1 MDFDYIIV
9 GAGSAGCLLAN
20 RLSAIPG
27 NKVCLVE
34 AGPSDWSPFIHIPAG
49 FMKTVTNKRLN
60 WLYETEPSIGT
71 NGRSIPTPRGKV
83 LGGSSSINGLI
94 FNRGQRLDFD
104 NWAQRG
110 NVGWG
115 YDDLLPHFKSLEN
128 YKPSV
133 KPTITSSGEN
143 KFRGNKGEMIVTDL
157 NWRDPLCEA
166 FIKSAISMGM
176 PLNSDYNGE
185 NEEGVSYVQR
195 TVSGMRRMSASRA
208 YLKPARQRKNLKI
221 ITNAFVTKLRFD
233 GSRVIGVDYKRS
245 QSDQSSIS
253 IQASGEIILSGG
265 AINSPQMLQL
275 SGIGPGDLLQSIGI
289 PIRYELPG
297 VGNNVRDHYATRL
310 TARAKNART
319 INELSRGPRL
329 IGEILKYAAGR
340 QSILSLG
347 PTLVYCFWH
356 SNALTRNNDLQI
368 SFTPASYALGRQ
380 SELDNYP
387 GFSIAAWVQRPES
400 SGWVRIKSKDPF
412 CKPTIQPNY
421 LKATEDQRIL
431 VEGIKISRKLMNSEA
446 LSPYFDHEV
455 YPGKDVQSDEELLNV
470 ARERSNTAYHL
481 VGSCRMA
488 PDSDNTSVV
497 DNNLRVRGFQNLR
510 VVDASIMPMIPSS
523 NINAAVLAIAEK
535 IAAEIVSRS

>member
-1 MDFDYIIV
+1 MDFDYVIV

-27 NKVCLVE
+27 NKVCLIE

-60 WLYETEPSIGT
+60 WLYETEPSVGT

-110 NVGWG
+110 NIGWG

-133 KPTITSSGEN
+133 KQIFKSSAE
-143 KFRGNKGEMIVTDL
+143 KELRGSGGEMIVTDL

-166 FIKSAISMGM
+166 FIQSAVSMGM
-176 PLNSDYNGE
+176 PVNPDYNGE

-195 TVSGMRRMSASRA
+195 TVSGTRRMSASRA
-208 YLKPARQRKNLKI
+208 YLKPIKRRRNLKI
-221 ITNAFVTKLRFD
+221 IANAFVTKLRFED
-233 GSRVIGVDYKRS
+233 SRVIGVEYKRS
-245 QSDQSSIS
+245 QSNQSSIFIKS
-253 IQASGEIILSGG
+253 SGEVILSGG

-275 SGIGPGDLLQSIGI
+275 SGIGPGKLLQSLGI
-289 PIRYELPG
+289 PIRCELPG
-297 VGNNVRDHYATRL
+297 VGVNLRDHYATRL
-310 TARAKNART
+310 TGKAKNVRT

-329 IGEILKYAAGR
+329 FGEIVKYAVGR

-356 SNALTRNNDLQI
+356 SNELRRSNDLQI

-380 SELDNYP
+380 SELDNFP

-400 SGWVRIKSKDPF
+400 SGWVRAKSQDPF
-412 CKPTIQPNY
+412 CKPIIQPNY
-421 LKATEDQRIL
+421 LEAAEDQRIL
-431 VEGIKISRKLMNSEA
+431 VEGIKISRKLMNSSA

-455 YPGKDVQSDEELLNV
+455 YPGKDVQSDAELLNV

-488 PDSDNTSVV
+488 PKSDSTSVV

-523 NINAAVLAIAEK
+523 NVNAAVLAIAEK
-535 IAAEIVSRS
+535 IATEIVRGS

>member
-1 MDFDYIIV
+1 MDFDYVIV

-20 RLSAIPG
+20 RLSAISG
-27 NKVCLVE
+27 NRVCLIE

-49 FMKTVTNKRLN
+49 FMKTVANKRLN
-60 WLYETEPSIGT
+60 WLYETEPSVGT

-94 FNRGQRLDFD
+94 FNRGQRMDFD

-133 KPTITSSGEN
+133 KQIFKSSGE
-143 KFRGNKGEMIVTDL
+143 KKLRGSGGEMIVTDL

-166 FIKSAISMGM
+166 FIQSAVSMGM
-176 PLNSDYNGE
+176 PVNLDYNGE

-195 TVSGMRRMSASRA
+195 TVSGTRRMSASRA
-208 YLKPARQRKNLKI
+208 YLKPVKRRRNLKI
-221 ITNAFVTKLRFD
+221 MTNAFVTKLRFED
-233 GSRVIGVDYKRS
+233 SRVIGVEYKRS
-245 QSDQSSIS
+245 QSDQSSIF
-253 IQASGEIILSGG
+253 IGASGEVILSGG

-275 SGIGPGDLLQSIGI
+275 SGIGPGNLLQSLGI
-289 PIRYELPG
+289 PIRCELPG
-297 VGNNVRDHYATRL
+297 VGVNLRDHYATRL
-310 TARAKNART
+310 TGRAKNVRT

-329 IGEILKYAAGR
+329 FGEIVKYAARR

-356 SNALTRNNDLQI
+356 SNELRRSNDLQI

-380 SELDNYP
+380 SQLDNFP
-387 GFSIAAWVQRPES
+387 GFSIASWVQRPES
-400 SGWVRIKSKDPF
+400 SGWVRAQSQDPF
-412 CKPTIQPNY
+412 CKPIIQPNY
-421 LKATEDQRIL
+421 LEAAEDQRIQ
-431 VEGIKISRKLMNSEA
+431 VEGIKISRKLMNSSA

-455 YPGKDVQSDEELLNV
+455 YPGRDVQSDTELLNV

-488 PDSDNTSVV
+488 PKSDSTSVV

-523 NINAAVLAIAEK
+523 NVNAAVLAIAEK
-535 IAAEIVSRS
+535 ISAEIVRGS